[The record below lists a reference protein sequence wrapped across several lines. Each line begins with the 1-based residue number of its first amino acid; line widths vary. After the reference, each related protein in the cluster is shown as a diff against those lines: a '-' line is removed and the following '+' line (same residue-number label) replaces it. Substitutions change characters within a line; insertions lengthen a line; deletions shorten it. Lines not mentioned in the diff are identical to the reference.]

1 MIAADIFSS
10 ISCIEGFFDVSNY
23 TILSNINTNVTFQCT
38 FVKGSRAHGCCIV
51 LKNVTSDRNYS
62 VDIIRENS
70 NTMTKEEAIQDV
82 VEPGEYQID
91 VFDINENKSLAS
103 LPAFTSTIVIVTA
116 TSFTSTATST
126 AIITSQVP
134 TPTPSAT
141 ISTESPAGMCGL

>member
-1 MIAADIFSS
+1 MAD
-10 ISCIEGFFDVSNY
+10 
-23 TILSNINTNVTFQCT
+23 
-38 FVKGSRAHGCCIV
+38 GCCIV
-51 LKNVTSDRNYS
+51 LKNEMSDRNYS

-70 NTMTKEEAIQDV
+70 NTMTKKGAIQEV

-116 TSFTSTATST
+116 TSATSTAT
-126 AIITSQVP
+126 ITSQVP

-141 ISTESPAGMCGL
+141 TSTGSSAGMCGL